1 MLPDDAEFSTGLDL
15 ALLGTILLVVVGFAR
30 GVAGAGSGGRTP
42 RLLRFGEGS
51 GSGAASPLVA
61 PEVGLLEPAAGTAAD
76 PAALLSGDP
85 LWTVLTVTALSV
97 AVLGP
102 LWYWVGRPLYY
113 RR

>member
-30 GVAGAGSGGRTP
+30 GVAGVGSGGRTP
-42 RLLRFGEGS
+42 RLLRFTE

-61 PEVGLLEPAAGTAAD
+61 PEVGLLEPAAGTAAG

-85 LWTVLTVTALSV
+85 LWTVLTAAALAV

-113 RR
+113 RW

>member
-30 GVAGAGSGGRTP
+30 GIASARGGTP
-42 RLLRFGEGS
+42 RLLRFAADAGS
-51 GSGAASPLVA
+51 DAASPIAV
-61 PEVGLLEPAAGTAAD
+61 PEMGLLEPAADIAVGPVSLSAA
-76 PAALLSGDP
+76 GP
-85 LWTVLTVTALSV
+85 LWTLLTLLALCVTL
-97 AVLGP
+97 LGP